1 MPYCLKCGAELDD
14 TASFCPACGTSVGPS
29 ADVISSHTR
38 REQRKPL
45 SPLTIVLIIL
55 FVLIFVVAI
64 AVVAS
69 VLLGAWQPFGQVVG
83 SGNLVTVAR
92 DFSDFTSVEAGSGFQ
107 VEVTQSSFYRVFI
120 TADDN
125 LLDDDYITVD
135 KRGDTLEI
143 RLKWGYSYQNVSLKA
158 RITMPELYEL
168 ELSGGTFGE
177 IEYFSSSHDFVL
189 ELSGGSSLI
198 GYFTTSGDATFSL
211 SGGSH
216 LIELDGSADDLQIS
230 ASSGS
235 RLDLSDFSVQ
245 DARVNLNGGSSAI
258 VNFEGRLDGS
268 LNGGSN
274 LQYIGD
280 PASTSGVTKSGGST
294 LTQLP

>member
-1 MPYCLKCGAELDD
+1 
-14 TASFCPACGTSVGPS
+14 
-29 ADVISSHTR
+29 
-38 REQRKPL
+38 
-45 SPLTIVLIIL
+45 
-55 FVLIFVVAI
+55 VAI

-83 SGNLVTVAR
+83 SGNLVTKEI
-92 DFSDFTSVEAGSGFQ
+92 DFIDFTSIKAGSGFQ
-107 VEVTQSSFYRVFI
+107 VEVTQSSLYRVFI

-143 RLKWGYSYQNVSLKA
+143 RLKWGYSFQNVSLKA
-158 RITMPELYEL
+158 RITLPELYEL
-168 ELSGGTFGE
+168 ELSGGTFGV

-198 GYFTTSGDATFSL
+198 GARARAFTTSGDATFSL

-280 PASTSGVTKSGGST
+280 PASTSGVTKTGGST